1 MRKIF
6 VTVISCLVL
15 LNSNCAQR
23 IETRSETL
31 GEPDFT
37 GFITSTTPGN
47 GFVGTI
53 IVESHAEKLLSR
65 VVLKVKADTPIF
77 LFENSEGAL
86 IGFNRLNNQDRVH
99 VWYAGSP
106 SKGFPTVA
114 TAKQIYVFRN
124 D

>member
-1 MRKIF
+1 

-53 IVESHAEKLLSR
+53 IVESHADKLLSR
-65 VVLKVKADTPIF
+65 VALKVKADTPIF

-86 IGFNRLNNQDRVH
+86 IEFNRLNNQDRVH

-106 SKGFPTVA
+106 SKGFPTVV